1 MVNPSLTTTIM
12 MVAMMSL
19 SYPVTTTMK
28 TTPTSPIM
36 MITMTMT
43 PLPLL
48 IMKTPTRVYVD
59 GNDGYYYMDGD
70 NEETD
75 NPTLT
80 IKE

>member
-1 MVNPSLTTTIM
+1 
-12 MVAMMSL
+12 
-19 SYPVTTTMK
+19 
-28 TTPTSPIM
+28 M